1 MRNRLGFFGGSFNP
15 VTNAHLSL
23 IKDAIKRENL
33 SKVYFVPM
41 GDFYSKDDLAPVK
54 HRIEMLK
61 IAIQNEPQM
70 EILDISNKNKKTSA
84 IDSFQIIDEKFNDSE
99 RYFIMG
105 SDNYKKISTW
115 KESEKLIR
123 DYKYIILDRETGNT
137 KDISASLVREKIKN
151 SETADELIPK
161 QIIEYI
167 KQNNLYR

>member
-1 MRNRLGFFGGSFNP
+1 MITIIVNNTTKIEKIR
-15 VTNAHLSL
+15 
-23 IKDAIKRENL
+23 D
-33 SKVYFVPM
+33 YFLN
-41 GDFYSKDDLAPVK
+41 S
-54 HRIEMLK
+54 
-61 IAIQNEPQM
+61 IQN
-70 EILDISNKNKKTSA
+70 
-84 IDSFQIIDEKFNDSE
+84 FDEKFNDSE